1 MRGNLN
7 KVLLGTLVLIV
18 SFWLSTLSFGSHG
31 WWAPWIG
38 GIISILGLYLE
49 KSKILDIGTL
59 VLVLSFFF
67 LLQDIPFN
75 YVNLFF
81 ILFMIFF
88 FFGLLIFMKREVFIK
103 KMESNLVGTEGKNHI
118 EEYKRHSLIYYVKS
132 LFMGLFVSTAGGL
145 IALHSFI
152 GPFSSSL
159 SLFLNIFFS
168 GIVLLGLYSVL
179 FLLPKHFAI
188 E

>member
-1 MRGNLN
+1 M
-7 KVLLGTLVLIV
+7 VLII
-18 SFWLSTLSFGSHG
+18 SFWPSTLIFGTQG
-31 WWAPWIG
+31 WWTPLVG
-38 GIISILGLYLE
+38 GIISIFGLYLE

-59 VLVLSFFF
+59 VLVISFFF
-67 LLQDIPFN
+67 LIQDIPFN

-88 FFGLLIFMKREVFIK
+88 FFGLWIFMKREVFIK
-103 KMESNLVGTEGKNHI
+103 KIESDLVGTEGENHI
-118 EEYKRHSLIYYVKS
+118 KEYKSHSLIYYVKG
-132 LFMGLFVSTAGGL
+132 LIMGLFVSTAGGL

-159 SLFLNIFFS
+159 SLFLNVLFS

-179 FLLPKHFAI
+179 FLLPKYFAI